1 MRLSRT
7 MSAVAVLA
15 LTVAVA
21 ACGSGQTGNTGGST
35 PSKQVTMDEQQAI
48 QRAEEVIHEAVD
60 GMSPKPT
67 LKRTGLSPVGA
78 CVADDHSSGERRQV
92 ALTYQ
97 LTGVPGSAAKK
108 LVRQA
113 RDAWVKKGY
122 KFQNSDGDWSDPFP
136 SVSMRTVPDDFW
148 MTALTGIVDKAK
160 GEGLAAISVTSP
172 CFAAEG
178 TGTADP
184 ASFRQTTSDEQAERR
199 ALDHSS
205 RLYDVLR
212 VRHAPTREGEGLGT
226 YQDGGDTYAHH
237 AWSTQPL
244 AEDAMAQALGRAQAH
259 LEDTGWTVRTLPTAA
274 GAPAV
279 LARNAADRTV
289 AQLAPSADGTLRV
302 AVSTP
307 AVRPASA
314 TA

>member
-1 MRLSRT
+1 MRLSRA
-7 MSAVAVLA
+7 MSVLA
-15 LTVAVA
+15 MSVASIVLA
-21 ACGSGQTGNTGGST
+21 ACGSGQTGSGGESTG
-35 PSKQVTMDEQQAI
+35 SKQVTMDEQQAMK
-48 QRAEEVIHEAVD
+48 RAEEIIHQVVE

-67 LKRTGLSPVGA
+67 LKNTGLNPVGP
-78 CVADDHSSGERRQV
+78 CLADDHSSGERQQV
-92 ALTYQ
+92 RLSYQ
-97 LTGVPGSAAKK
+97 LTGVPGTEAKK

-148 MTALTGIVDKAK
+148 MTALTGVVDRAK

-172 CFAAEG
+172 CYAADSA
-178 TGTADP
+178 GTADP
-184 ASFRQTTSDEQAERR
+184 ASFRHTTSDEQAERR

-205 RLYDVLR
+205 RLYDVLG
-212 VRHAPTREGEGLGT
+212 VRHAPTREGEGIGT

-237 AWSTQPL
+237 AWSTEPL
-244 AEDAMAQALGRAQAH
+244 TDDAMARALGRAQAH
-259 LEDTGWTVRTLPTAA
+259 LEGTGWTVRALPTAT
-274 GAPAV
+274 GAPAL

-289 AQLAPSADGTLRV
+289 ARLAPSTDGTLRV

-307 AVRPASA
+307 AVRPASR